1 MKRTQ
6 RYLMTKKG
14 NTVIFLLCLFKDML
28 QKEEVRRR
36 VIILKC

>member
-1 MKRTQ
+1 
-6 RYLMTKKG
+6 MTKKG

-36 VIILKC
+36 VI